1 MTSTLRK
8 VTGGLYAVRRRL
20 LSHPLFTSTIMPAI
34 PRPLRWALR
43 KLYLL
48 PADLI
53 ERVLRQRREMIPPK
67 SQMFIGSVDD
77 FESSGQRLLRRLVD
91 LAGLTP
97 SSNVLDIGC
106 GIGRLAVP
114 LTSYLGRDG
123 SYKGLD
129 IVPSGIKWC
138 DEHIAPKYPN
148 FEFTLA
154 DVFNNEYHPNGHF
167 RASDYQFP
175 YADESLDLAV
185 LASVFTH
192 MLPVDMEHYI
202 AEISRVL
209 RKSGRCFATYSLINA
224 ESRRMMESGLSDTR
238 FKHNFGPYSAVS
250 AKVPELAVGYD
261 EEYAKDLFEKYGLSV
276 EDRVY
281 YGSWCVGPPL
291 RAPASGLSQD
301 VVVAIKR

>member
-1 MTSTLRK
+1 
-8 VTGGLYAVRRRL
+8 
-20 LSHPLFTSTIMPAI
+20 
-34 PRPLRWALR
+34 
-43 KLYLL
+43 
-48 PADLI
+48 
-53 ERVLRQRREMIPPK
+53 
-67 SQMFIGSVDD
+67 
-77 FESSGQRLLRRLVD
+77 
-91 LAGLTP
+91 
-97 SSNVLDIGC
+97 LDIGC
-106 GIGRLAVP
+106 GIGRLAVA

-138 DEHIAPKYPN
+138 DEHIAPTYPT

-154 DVFNNEYHPNGHF
+154 DVFNKEYHPNGHF
-167 RASDYQFP
+167 RACDYQFP
-175 YADESLDLAV
+175 YADESLDLVV

-224 ESRRMMESGLSDTR
+224 ESRQMMEAGQSDTR

-261 EEYAKDLFEKYGLSV
+261 EEYVKSLFEKYGLSV
-276 EDRVY
+276 EDRIY
-281 YGSWCVGPPL
+281 YGSWCVGPPF
-291 RAPASGLSQD
+291 RSPESGLSQD
-301 VVVAIKR
+301 VVVTIKR